1 MKYEEFA
8 RMWSRLQ
15 EENNFLNK
23 LYALGVEYPAWSF
36 DYIVDYICTVFPQV
50 DKHLVSFI
58 MFESDFGSVDWGMP
72 LVDASNG
79 NVLDAKNPEDV
90 YAIFTGEIEVA

>member
-8 RMWSRLQ
+8 KMWNRLQ
-15 EENNFLNK
+15 EESDFLNK

-36 DYIVDYICTVFPQV
+36 DYILDYICTVFPQA

-58 MFESDFGSVDWGMP
+58 MFESDFGDVYWRIP
-72 LVDASNG
+72 LKDTSNG
-79 NVLDAKNPEDV
+79 EVLDIKNPEV
-90 YAIFTGEIEVA
+90 AYAIFTGEIEVA

>member
-23 LYALGVEYPAWSF
+23 LYALGVEYPAWGL
-36 DYIVDYICTVFPQV
+36 DYARDYICTVFPLAN
-50 DKHLVSFI
+50 KEIVSFI
-58 MFESDFGSVDWGMP
+58 MFESDFGNVDWGLP
-72 LVDASNG
+72 LVDTSNG
-79 NVLDAKNPEDV
+79 NVLDVKNPEV
-90 YAIFTGEIEVA
+90 AYAIFTGEIEVA